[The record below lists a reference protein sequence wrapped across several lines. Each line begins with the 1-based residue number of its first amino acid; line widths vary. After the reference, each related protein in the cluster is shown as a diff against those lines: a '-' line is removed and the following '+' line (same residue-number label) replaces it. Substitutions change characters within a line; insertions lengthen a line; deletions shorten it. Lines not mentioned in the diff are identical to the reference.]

1 MVKLYLIRHGQS
13 KANLNN
19 VFLGQHNMDL
29 TENGIC
35 QAKLTAKYLKDI
47 PVDVIYSSDLT
58 RAHETAKETAKL
70 VNIPIIIDKGLREID
85 GGLWEEMNFSEIK
98 KYYPKNFLDFT
109 TNIGISKVD
118 GGESVKEMQDRFY
131 KCVKKIAKDNERKT
145 VFIFAHATVIRGF
158 AASCLNKDMQS
169 VPWPNNA
176 SVTEVDFDNDE
187 FRLIRYGFDDFMG
200 DIKTGL
206 PEKI

>member
-1 MVKLYLIRHGQS
+1 MVKLYLFRHGQS

-70 VNIPIIIDKGLREID
+70 V
-85 GGLWEEMNFSEIK
+85 
-98 KYYPKNFLDFT
+98 
-109 TNIGISKVD
+109 
-118 GGESVKEMQDRFY
+118 
-131 KCVKKIAKDNERKT
+131 
-145 VFIFAHATVIRGF
+145 
-158 AASCLNKDMQS
+158 
-169 VPWPNNA
+169 
-176 SVTEVDFDNDE
+176 TE
-187 FRLIRYGFDDFMG
+187 
-200 DIKTGL
+200 
-206 PEKI
+206 PH